1 MQIIGLHGKAR
12 SGKDTIAD
20 YLVEQYGFVKF
31 GFADALY
38 KEVAEAF
45 SVAPF
50 FLQDVLTKDRP
61 SELMRLWR
69 CKDEAF
75 KAVALNKLAEDAWAR
90 DPGVATHLNE
100 KYGVYLGFDHET
112 NISPRWIMQ
121 VWGTEYRRGQNPDYW
136 VQKASDWFEDFIE
149 SLRVWPED
157 VARYNEEAYAYWN
170 DNADDDDREAG
181 WQPELAYEIIHYQQH
196 PGIVNVNVRFQN
208 EYDWI
213 KHQLWGEIWH
223 VQRQGSAW
231 DMPISDH
238 ISEVGLPLLT
248 GDKLFLNYG
257 SVEAVGTGVTLMRQG
272 NSIVNTGVV

>member
-50 FLQDVLTKDRP
+50 FLQDVDTKDTP

-69 CKDEAF
+69 CTDEAF

-90 DPGVATHLNE
+90 DPGVATQLNE

-121 VWGTEYRRGQNPDYW
+121 VWGTEYRRAQNPDYW
-136 VQKASDWFEDFIE
+136 VEKASDWFENFIE
-149 SLRVWPED
+149 SLRILPED
-157 VARYNEEAYAYWN
+157 VAERNQIHYDACL
-170 DNADDDDREAG
+170 EAG
-181 WQPELAYEIIHYQQH
+181 YDMSDWTQPYDSTKVHYDDH

-213 KHQLWGEIWH
+213 KHQLGGEIWH
-223 VQRQGSAW
+223 VKRQASAW
-231 DMPISDH
+231 DMPTPDH
-238 ISEVGLPLLT
+238 SSEVGLPLLT
-248 GDKLFLNYG
+248 GDKLFLNY
-257 SVEAVGTGVTLMRQG
+257 SSREAVGTGVSLMRQG
-272 NSIVNTGVV
+272 NGIVNTQ